1 MPIGNPELVRA
12 GMERLRRVLHHTEAA
27 SPSNLPADLSSFI
40 GRERQLAEVRSLLER
55 TRLLT
60 LSGTGG
66 VGKTRLARRV
76 AADAT
81 SKYADGIWL
90 VELGSLRDPALVLLE
105 VAATLGVHQRSRQSL
120 RSTLEAALRAREV
133 LLLLD
138 NCEHLITACAELVEV
153 VLRAGSGVR
162 VLATS
167 REALRLAGETVYL
180 VPPLT
185 VPAVTG
191 SSSVQDVMSSEAGR
205 LFVERAHAAASR
217 LPLDASTAK
226 NIAQVC
232 QQLDGI
238 PLALEL

>member
-1 MPIGNPELVRA
+1 MQRA
-12 GMERLRRVLHHTEAA
+12 STPTVYGW
-27 SPSNLPADLSSFI
+27 SSS
-40 GRERQLAEVRSLLER
+40 APCA
-55 TRLLT
+55 TR
-60 LSGTGG
+60 
-66 VGKTRLARRV
+66 
-76 AADAT
+76 
-81 SKYADGIWL
+81 
-90 VELGSLRDPALVLLE
+90 
-105 VAATLGVHQRSRQSL
+105 RSRQSL

-191 SSSVQDVMSSEAGR
+191 SSSVQDVMSS
-205 LFVERAHAAASR
+205 
-217 LPLDASTAK
+217 
-226 NIAQVC
+226 
-232 QQLDGI
+232 
-238 PLALEL
+238 